1 MNPASPQSA
10 TGYAKRLL
18 RPLVF
23 LALTASLLWAAIGTL
38 HWPIVGDAPLLH
50 YIVFLHD
57 HGMAPYTQVVDINLP
72 GTYALEWTAMHLFGP
87 GPLAWRC
94 FDFLLLT
101 LCGVSM
107 VLIAVEHGIDWLAG
121 FFAAALFALIHFRD
135 GPTHTGQRDLMMT
148 AMLLPAIATLFYA
161 TDLSSRPKRSAVERS
176 ASRTTIAA
184 IWPFALFGF
193 SLGMATIIKPS
204 GILFAFVLLTLLW
217 IHLGKLH
224 RPRIASLT
232 YAKLGFLTPILAT
245 VVWLH
250 HHGALTA
257 FLDTMRGLDA
267 YHASLGRP
275 SLAALIVGSFP
286 SVLLAVVIPALALFF
301 VTKQGKQWPGLIL
314 IACILLG
321 AVSYILQGKGYPYH
335 RYPTEAF
342 LLLTISLL
350 AFPLLQSES
359 WHRFPALFTVLLGAL
374 FLAPVSASIAC
385 HYDWRNQEFN
395 RSLASDLTTLGGSAL
410 NKNVQCID
418 TTAGCINTLYN
429 LQLVQATGY
438 LYDCYLFQPQPAP
451 AREQYREGFWNA
463 LQQSHPQVIVLSD
476 QECFTM
482 NRSFSLLDRWPQFRS
497 LLQNDYTL
505 VTQRTPPHTIA
516 WWRHPAQPFSY
527 RIYIRNAR

>member
-301 VTKQGKQWPGLIL
+301 V
-314 IACILLG
+314 A
-321 AVSYILQGKGYPYH
+321 
-335 RYPTEAF
+335 EA
-342 LLLTISLL
+342 S
-350 AFPLLQSES
+350 
-359 WHRFPALFTVLLGAL
+359 
-374 FLAPVSASIAC
+374 
-385 HYDWRNQEFN
+385 
-395 RSLASDLTTLGGSAL
+395 
-410 NKNVQCID
+410 
-418 TTAGCINTLYN
+418 
-429 LQLVQATGY
+429 
-438 LYDCYLFQPQPAP
+438 
-451 AREQYREGFWNA
+451 
-463 LQQSHPQVIVLSD
+463 
-476 QECFTM
+476 
-482 NRSFSLLDRWPQFRS
+482 
-497 LLQNDYTL
+497 
-505 VTQRTPPHTIA
+505 
-516 WWRHPAQPFSY
+516 
-527 RIYIRNAR
+527 